1 MEEWTVSDHITAEST
16 LRVIAKEIVA
26 QGIVAI
32 TLDHPDGRR
41 LPDWAPGAHIDVV
54 LPNGLT
60 RQYSLCGNRWDAH
73 TYRIAVLHEP
83 DSRGGSAYIHE
94 SLTTGAHVGIGGPRN
109 NFPMV
114 PSERYLFV
122 AGGIGI
128 TPMLPM
134 IHQADLIGADW
145 QLLYGGRTRAT
156 MAFQDDLAHHG
167 DRVTVRP
174 QDEYGRL
181 DLTIATTAADNGA
194 KVYAC
199 GPAPLLDA
207 LADLGSSWPR
217 GTLRTERFVARNH
230 GAPVRNTSFVVE
242 LARTNRTVTV
252 TPDTSVLDAVRSAG
266 AGVLSSCREG
276 TCGTCET
283 AVLAGEPDHRDSV
296 LDDTDRETGDCMLL
310 CVSRSRTDR
319 LVLDL

>member
-1 MEEWTVSDHITAEST
+1 M
-16 LRVIAKEIVA
+16 
-26 QGIVAI
+26 
-32 TLDHPDGRR
+32 
-41 LPDWAPGAHIDVV
+41 

-83 DSRGGSAYIHE
+83 NSRGGSAYIYD
-94 SLTTGAHVGIGGPRN
+94 SLTVGDQVGIGGPRN

-156 MAFQDDLAHHG
+156 MAFRDDLVRHG

-199 GPAPLLDA
+199 GPTPLLDA
-207 LADLGSSWPR
+207 LADLGACWSR
-217 GTLRTERFVARNH
+217 GTLRTERFVARDP
-230 GAPVRNTSFVVE
+230 GAPVRHAPFVVE

-252 TPDTSVLDAVRSAG
+252 TPDISVLDAVQSAG
-266 AGVLSSCREG
+266 AAVLSSCREG

-283 AVLAGEPDHRDSV
+283 TVLAGEPDHRDSV
-296 LDDTDRETGDCMLL
+296 LDDTERKAGDCMIL
-310 CVSRSRTDR
+310 CVSRSRTDH